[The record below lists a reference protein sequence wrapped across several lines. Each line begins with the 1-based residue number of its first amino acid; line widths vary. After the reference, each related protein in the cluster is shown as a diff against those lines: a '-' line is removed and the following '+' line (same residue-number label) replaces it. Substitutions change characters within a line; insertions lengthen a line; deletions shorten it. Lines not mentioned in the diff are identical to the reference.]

1 MCVVILARSSSSPTS
16 PPNPQHTHT
25 HRQSLRPLHDNAMVS
40 TPRCNKAAPRHGP
53 HKVSHPPRF
62 RSTLVSTQHDILTQ
76 VLFKRKAIHF
86 APPTYVEEDDEVWW
100 IDATG
105 EYFNNYD
112 DYLTRMDFYK
122 QKKFICEVTGH
133 SCLTLFE
140 ALKSELHGSKEIMDA
155 FPENLKEP
163 VLRRIQFSTISRLDG
178 LVDTLYGE
186 FKKDFFPGEIVIAI
200 IETATGATERVP
212 AIIREK
218 AKFNSITLDSGDVRP
233 ATTKYRLEAVS
244 DPNKVYVCDE
254 TQLTRDRKNF
264 TKVTL
269 KTFIKYSAKKENW
282 NGAPWLVRPE
292 YAEKYR
298 IDQTVPVHLTQ
309 YRGNPSPE
317 ELRKQRTQDRLKA
330 KQARDNEKN
339 DILLQRQ
346 KQKME
351 NKEKNA
357 ADALIRTLGGLSG
370 LKERDIQ
377 VPASHQNGGSSGSA
391 AINSGGL
398 GAKAIATA
406 LASVAI
412 ERRTP
417 PPKQV
422 IKEDL
427 EYNPVGLHPKPVFHF
442 DSLYPSDLTEVS
454 LEVWTFINVYKE
466 VFVMDSFTYDDF
478 IDALRYDG
486 ESDLLNEIHCALLS
500 QIVGPDSESLLI
512 EYPDDISDDED
523 EEEVYDEE
531 DEDEN
536 GEVKKEED
544 EEEEVKE
551 EVKEE
556 EEEPKG
562 RTRRSS
568 RQNVKKEEVKEE
580 EEEEEVEEEEEE
592 EEEEEQKET
601 KSVSPGAENKGANYA
616 VFKGVEWKTR
626 LQRRNFKDG
635 GWQVI
640 LIGLLYNLTYY
651 EPWEDFINGCLDV
664 WAAPKSPVSLV
675 SARDR
680 YFDLDFAQK
689 VKIIQIL
696 CNLIHPTDAVRAY
709 IEECMT
715 RVTELRRDKVDKQRE
730 YKVVSDDIRVLE
742 NEVKRIELE
751 MEDKKTAEED
761 KKDNVDNN
769 KDDEKEDSEP
779 PAKKSKTDNDELLGS
794 LRTKI
799 QDRQATLKQIIATIN
814 AKDEEIRF
822 ADVNRLRLLGK
833 DRFHNRYWWF
843 EGNGIEDAGGSEE
856 EEGTGFTMGRLWI
869 QGPFEEEIKFCLTG
883 DIPQSKKEVEG
894 EGYLEDYTKWGYL
907 EHPKELGELIK
918 WLNQWG
924 SREHKLKKEL
934 LSVLKKIK
942 ASMVS
947 RLEDLGR
954 DSELKKE
961 EGQKEIKASDDTK
974 DGGDQNGASSNG
986 NDKDKEDKEETK
998 EEENGNENGEDNES
1012 EDGEE
1017 GDDDEFDR
1025 VCSWKNGYAK
1035 SKLGHSHYDGLY
1047 KKGVKGGKKK
1057 KR

>member
-1 MCVVILARSSSSPTS
+1 MKRSKG
-16 PPNPQHTHT
+16 HKHVTHT
-25 HRQSLRPLHDNAMVS
+25 PH
-40 TPRCNKAAPRHGP
+40 AP
-53 HKVSHPPRF
+53 
-62 RSTLVSTQHDILTQ
+62 DLTQ

-86 APPTYVEEDDEVWW
+86 APPTYVEQDDEVWW

-122 QKKFICEVTGH
+122 QRKFICEVTGH

-200 IETATGATERVP
+200 IETGTGATERVP

-244 DPNKVYVCDE
+244 DVNKVYVCDE

-298 IDQTVPVHLTQ
+298 IDQTVPIHLTQ

-330 KQARDNEKN
+330 KQMRDTEKN
-339 DILLQRQ
+339 DILVQRQ

-351 NKEKNA
+351 HKEKNA

-377 VPASHQNGGSSGSA
+377 VPASHQNGGM
-391 AINSGGL
+391 

-412 ERRTP
+412 ERRSP

-427 EYNPVGLHPKPVFHF
+427 EYKLVGPNPKPVFHF
-442 DSLYPSDLTEVS
+442 DTLYPSDVSEVS

-466 VFVMDSFTYDDF
+466 ILVLDSFTYDDF
-478 IDALRYDG
+478 IDALRCDN
-486 ESDLLNEIHCALLS
+486 ETDLLNEIHCALLS
-500 QIVGPDSESLLI
+500 QVVGDNSDSLLV
-512 EYPDDISDDED
+512 EYPDDVSDDDED
-523 EEEVYDEE
+523 EEDYDEE
-531 DEDEN
+531 
-536 GEVKKEED
+536 EEE

-551 EVKEE
+551 EVI
-556 EEEPKG
+556 
-562 RTRRSS
+562 
-568 RQNVKKEEVKEE
+568 EEVKEE
-580 EEEEEVEEEEEE
+580 EEVPKGRRRSSRQVKEEVKVEVKEEEDEEEEKEE
-592 EEEEEQKET
+592 EEKPS
-601 KSVSPGAENKGANYA
+601 KSTSPSAENKGSSYAN
-616 VFKGVEWKTR
+616 FKGVEWKTR

-640 LIGLLYNLTYY
+640 LIALLYNLTYY

-664 WAAPKSPVSLV
+664 WAAPKAPVSLV

-680 YFDLDFAQK
+680 YFELDFSQK
-689 VKIIQIL
+689 IKILQIL
-696 CNLIHPTDAVRAY
+696 CNLIHPTEAVRAY

-742 NEVKRIELE
+742 NEVRRIE
-751 MEDKKTAEED
+751 TEESEV
-761 KKDNVDNN
+761 KEVKEGE
-769 KDDEKEDSEP
+769 EKESEEP
-779 PAKKSKTDNDELLGS
+779 PAKKSKTDNDELLAT
-794 LRTKI
+794 LKTKI
-799 QDRQATLKQIIATIN
+799 QDRQESLKQIISTIN

-822 ADVNRLRLLGK
+822 SDVNRLRLLGK

-843 EGNGIEDAGGSEE
+843 EGNGIEDASGSDE

-883 DIPQSKKEVEG
+883 DIPASKKEVEG
-894 EGYLEDYTKWGYL
+894 EGYLEDHTKWGFL

-934 LSVLKKIK
+934 IMVLKKIK

-954 DSELKKE
+954 EKELRKE
-961 EGQKEIKASDDTK
+961 DRKVVKE
-974 DGGDQNGASSNG
+974 
-986 NDKDKEDKEETK
+986 EDKEGEEK
-998 EEENGNENGEDNES
+998 EEENGDSNGK
-1012 EDGEE
+1012 EE
-1017 GDDDEFDR
+1017 EDEFDR
-1025 VCSWKNGYAK
+1025 VSSWSNGYAV
-1035 SKLGHSHYDGLY
+1035 SKLGHSHYEGPA
-1047 KKGVKGGKKK
+1047 KKPARKDTKKK

>member
-1 MCVVILARSSSSPTS
+1 M
-16 PPNPQHTHT
+16 
-25 HRQSLRPLHDNAMVS
+25 
-40 TPRCNKAAPRHGP
+40 
-53 HKVSHPPRF
+53 
-62 RSTLVSTQHDILTQ
+62 
-76 VLFKRKAIHF
+76 
-86 APPTYVEEDDEVWW
+86 WW

-339 DILLQRQ
+339 DIILQRQ
-346 KQKME
+346 KLKME

-377 VPASHQNGGSSGSA
+377 VPVSHQNGGGNGGA
-391 AINSGGL
+391 GL
-398 GAKAIATA
+398 GAKTLATA
-406 LASVAI
+406 LASVVT
-412 ERRTP
+412 ERRSP

-422 IKEDL
+422 IREDL
-427 EYNPVGLHPKPVFHF
+427 EHRLVGVNPKPVFHF
-442 DSLYPSDLTEVS
+442 DKLYPSDLTEVS

-466 VFVMDSFTYDDF
+466 VLVLDSFTYDDF
-478 IDALRYDG
+478 IDALRYEG

-500 QIVGPDSESLLI
+500 QVVGTNSDSLLV
-512 EYPDDISDDED
+512 EYPDDISDDEEEEDYD
-523 EEEVYDEE
+523 EEEEE
-531 DEDEN
+531 EEE
-536 GEVKKEED
+536 EVKKEEQ

-551 EVKEE
+551 E
-556 EEEPKG
+556 EPRG

-568 RQNVKKEEVKEE
+568 RQIKKEETEEAEE
-580 EEEEEVEEEEEE
+580 EEEQEEEE
-592 EEEEEQKET
+592 EEEEEQEQKNS

-616 VFKGVEWKTR
+616 VFKGVDWKTR

-664 WAAPKSPVSLV
+664 WAAAKAPVSLA

-680 YFDLDFAQK
+680 YFDLDFTQK

-696 CNLIHPTDAVRAY
+696 CNLIHPTDAIRAY
-709 IEECMT
+709 IEECMG

-730 YKVVSDDIRVLE
+730 YKIVSDDIRVLE

-751 MEDKKTAEED
+751 MEEKKIPED
-761 KKDNVDNN
+761 KDGFEKKAEGNGDN
-769 KDDEKEDSEP
+769 EESEP
-779 PAKKSKTDNDELLGS
+779 PSKKSKTDNDELLS
-794 LRTKI
+794 TLRTKI
-799 QDRQATLKQIIATIN
+799 QDRQETLKEIIAVIN

-856 EEGTGFTMGRLWI
+856 EEGTGFTMGRLWV

-883 DIPQSKKEVEG
+883 DIPQSKREVEG

-954 DSELKKE
+954 ENELRKE
-961 EGQKEIKASDDTK
+961 DRKEIKDDEKEVK
-974 DGGDQNGASSNG
+974 DENTDEDHQNGASSGDGKDNG
-986 NDKDKEDKEETK
+986 ETKEDKK
-998 EEENGNENGEDNES
+998 ENEKNQKENDV
-1012 EDGEE
+1012 DGD
-1017 GDDDEFDR
+1017 DDDEFDR
-1025 VCSWKNGYAK
+1025 VCSWSNGYAV
-1035 SKLGHSHYDGLY
+1035 SKLGHSHYEGPA
-1047 KKGVKGGKKK
+1047 KKPARKDTKKK

>member
-1 MCVVILARSSSSPTS
+1 M
-16 PPNPQHTHT
+16 
-25 HRQSLRPLHDNAMVS
+25 
-40 TPRCNKAAPRHGP
+40 
-53 HKVSHPPRF
+53 
-62 RSTLVSTQHDILTQ
+62 
-76 VLFKRKAIHF
+76 FKRKAIHF
-86 APPTYVEEDDEVWW
+86 APPIYVEEDDEVWW

-339 DILLQRQ
+339 DIILQRQ
-346 KQKME
+346 KLKME

-377 VPASHQNGGSSGSA
+377 VPVSHQNGGGNGGA
-391 AINSGGL
+391 GL
-398 GAKAIATA
+398 GAKTLATA
-406 LASVAI
+406 LASVVT
-412 ERRTP
+412 ERRSP

-422 IKEDL
+422 IREDL
-427 EYNPVGLHPKPVFHF
+427 EHRLVGVNPKPVFHF
-442 DSLYPSDLTEVS
+442 DKLYPSDLTEVS

-466 VFVMDSFTYDDF
+466 VLVLDSFTYDDF
-478 IDALRYDG
+478 IDALRYEG

-500 QIVGPDSESLLI
+500 QVVGTNSDSLLV
-512 EYPDDISDDED
+512 EYPDDISDDEEEEDYD
-523 EEEVYDEE
+523 EEEEE
-531 DEDEN
+531 EEE
-536 GEVKKEED
+536 EVKKEEQ

-551 EVKEE
+551 E
-556 EEEPKG
+556 EPRG

-568 RQNVKKEEVKEE
+568 RQIKKEETEEAEE
-580 EEEEEVEEEEEE
+580 EEEQEEEE
-592 EEEEEQKET
+592 EEEEEQEQKNS

-616 VFKGVEWKTR
+616 VFKGVDWKTR

-664 WAAPKSPVSLV
+664 WAAAKAPVSLA

-680 YFDLDFAQK
+680 YFDLDFTQK

-696 CNLIHPTDAVRAY
+696 CNLIHPTDAIRAY
-709 IEECMT
+709 IEECMG

-730 YKVVSDDIRVLE
+730 YKIVSDDIRVLE

-751 MEDKKTAEED
+751 MEEKKIPED
-761 KKDNVDNN
+761 KDGFEKKAEGNGDN
-769 KDDEKEDSEP
+769 EESEP
-779 PAKKSKTDNDELLGS
+779 PSKKSKTDNDELLS
-794 LRTKI
+794 TLRTKI
-799 QDRQATLKQIIATIN
+799 QDRQETLKEIIAVIN

-856 EEGTGFTMGRLWI
+856 EEGTGFTMGRLWV

-883 DIPQSKKEVEG
+883 DIPQSKREVEG

-954 DSELKKE
+954 ENELRKE
-961 EGQKEIKASDDTK
+961 DRKEIKDDEKEVK
-974 DGGDQNGASSNG
+974 DENTDEDHQNGASSGDGKDNG
-986 NDKDKEDKEETK
+986 ETKEDKK
-998 EEENGNENGEDNES
+998 ENEKNQKENDV
-1012 EDGEE
+1012 DGD
-1017 GDDDEFDR
+1017 DDDEFDR
-1025 VCSWKNGYAK
+1025 VCSWSNGYAV
-1035 SKLGHSHYDGLY
+1035 SKLGHSHYEGPA
-1047 KKGVKGGKKK
+1047 KKPARKDTKKK

>member
-1 MCVVILARSSSSPTS
+1 M
-16 PPNPQHTHT
+16 
-25 HRQSLRPLHDNAMVS
+25 
-40 TPRCNKAAPRHGP
+40 
-53 HKVSHPPRF
+53 
-62 RSTLVSTQHDILTQ
+62 

-86 APPTYVEEDDEVWW
+86 APPIYVEEDDEVWW

-339 DILLQRQ
+339 DIILQRQ
-346 KQKME
+346 KLKME

-377 VPASHQNGGSSGSA
+377 VPVSHQNGGGNGGA
-391 AINSGGL
+391 GL
-398 GAKAIATA
+398 GAKTLATA
-406 LASVAI
+406 LASVVT
-412 ERRTP
+412 ERRSP

-422 IKEDL
+422 IREDL
-427 EYNPVGLHPKPVFHF
+427 EHRLVGVNPKPVFHF
-442 DSLYPSDLTEVS
+442 DKLYPSDLTEVS

-466 VFVMDSFTYDDF
+466 VLVLDSFTYDDF
-478 IDALRYDG
+478 IDALRYEG

-500 QIVGPDSESLLI
+500 QVVGTNSDSLLV
-512 EYPDDISDDED
+512 EYPDDISDDEEEEDYD
-523 EEEVYDEE
+523 EEEEE
-531 DEDEN
+531 EEE
-536 GEVKKEED
+536 EVKKEEQ

-551 EVKEE
+551 E
-556 EEEPKG
+556 EPRG

-568 RQNVKKEEVKEE
+568 RQIKKEETEEAEE
-580 EEEEEVEEEEEE
+580 EEEQEEEE
-592 EEEEEQKET
+592 EEEEEQEQKNS

-616 VFKGVEWKTR
+616 VFKGVDWKTR

-664 WAAPKSPVSLV
+664 WAAAKAPVSLA

-680 YFDLDFAQK
+680 YFDLDFTQK

-696 CNLIHPTDAVRAY
+696 CNLIHPTDAIRAY
-709 IEECMT
+709 IEECMG

-730 YKVVSDDIRVLE
+730 YKIVSDDIRVLE

-751 MEDKKTAEED
+751 MEEKKISED
-761 KKDNVDNN
+761 KDGSEKKAEGNGDN
-769 KDDEKEDSEP
+769 EESEP
-779 PAKKSKTDNDELLGS
+779 PSKKSKTDNDELLS
-794 LRTKI
+794 TLRTKI
-799 QDRQATLKQIIATIN
+799 QDRQETLKEIIAVIN

-856 EEGTGFTMGRLWI
+856 EEGTGFTMGRLWV

-883 DIPQSKKEVEG
+883 DIPQSKREVEG

-954 DSELKKE
+954 ENELRKE
-961 EGQKEIKASDDTK
+961 DRKEIKDDEKEVK
-974 DGGDQNGASSNG
+974 DENTDEDHQNGASSGDGKDNG
-986 NDKDKEDKEETK
+986 ETKEDKK
-998 EEENGNENGEDNES
+998 ENEKNQKKNDV
-1012 EDGEE
+1012 DGD
-1017 GDDDEFDR
+1017 DDDEFDR
-1025 VCSWKNGYAK
+1025 VCSWSNGYAV
-1035 SKLGHSHYDGLY
+1035 SKLGHSHYEGPA
-1047 KKGVKGGKKK
+1047 KKPARKDTKKK

>member
-1 MCVVILARSSSSPTS
+1 M
-16 PPNPQHTHT
+16 
-25 HRQSLRPLHDNAMVS
+25 
-40 TPRCNKAAPRHGP
+40 
-53 HKVSHPPRF
+53 
-62 RSTLVSTQHDILTQ
+62 
-76 VLFKRKAIHF
+76 
-86 APPTYVEEDDEVWW
+86 WW

-298 IDQTVPVHLTQ
+298 IDQTVPIHLTQ

-377 VPASHQNGGSSGSA
+377 VPASHQNGGGSA
-391 AINSGGL
+391 GGGTGGGGL

-406 LASVAI
+406 LASVAT
-412 ERRTP
+412 ERRSP

-427 EYNPVGLHPKPVFHF
+427 EYRPVGVHPKPVFHF
-442 DSLYPSDLTEVS
+442 DTLYPADLAEVS

-466 VFVMDSFTYDDF
+466 VLVMDSFTYDDF
-478 IDALRYDG
+478 IDALRYEG

-500 QIVGPDSESLLI
+500 QIVGTNNDSLLI
-512 EYPDDISDDED
+512 EYPDDISDDD
-523 EEEVYDEE
+523 EEEDYDEE
-531 DEDEN
+531 EEEED
-536 GEVKKEED
+536 GEVKKEEEGAD
-544 EEEEVKE
+544 EEEVKE

-556 EEEPKG
+556 EPRG

-568 RQNVKKEEVKEE
+568 RQIVKKEEVEE
-580 EEEEEVEEEEEE
+580 EEEEAEEEEEE
-592 EEEEEQKET
+592 EEEEKDT
-601 KSVSPGAENKGANYA
+601 KSVSPGAENKGASFA
-616 VFKGVEWKTR
+616 VFKGVDWKTR

-664 WAAPKSPVSLV
+664 WAAPKSPVSLA

-751 MEDKKTAEED
+751 MEEKKTEED
-761 KKDNVDNN
+761 KKDDAD
-769 KDDEKEDSEP
+769 KKDEKEDSEP
-779 PAKKSKTDNDELLGS
+779 PSKKSKTDNDELLSS

-799 QDRQATLKQIIATIN
+799 QDRQGTLKQIIATIN

-883 DIPQSKKEVEG
+883 DIPESKREVEG

-954 DSELKKE
+954 DGELKKE
-961 EGQKEIKASDDTK
+961 DHKEIKGAGDSKEANGEKK
-974 DGGDQNGASSNG
+974 DEEDQNGATSNG
-986 NDKDKEDKEETK
+986 NDKDKEEAN
-998 EEENGNENGEDNES
+998 EENGNEDENEEDNENEN
-1012 EDGEE
+1012 EDE
-1017 GDDDEFDR
+1017 DDDEFDR
-1025 VCSWKNGYAK
+1025 VCSWSNGYAV
-1035 SKLGHSHYDGLY
+1035 SKLGHSHYEGPA
-1047 KKGVKGGKKK
+1047 KKPARKDTKKK

>member
-1 MCVVILARSSSSPTS
+1 
-16 PPNPQHTHT
+16 
-25 HRQSLRPLHDNAMVS
+25 
-40 TPRCNKAAPRHGP
+40 
-53 HKVSHPPRF
+53 
-62 RSTLVSTQHDILTQ
+62 
-76 VLFKRKAIHF
+76 LFKRKAIHF
-86 APPTYVEEDDEVWW
+86 APPIYVEEDDEVWW

-339 DILLQRQ
+339 DIILQRQ
-346 KQKME
+346 KLKME

-377 VPASHQNGGSSGSA
+377 VPVSHQNGGGNGGA
-391 AINSGGL
+391 GL
-398 GAKAIATA
+398 GAKTLATA
-406 LASVAI
+406 LASVVT
-412 ERRTP
+412 ERRSP

-422 IKEDL
+422 IREDL
-427 EYNPVGLHPKPVFHF
+427 EHRLVGVNPKPVFHF
-442 DSLYPSDLTEVS
+442 DKLYPSDLTEVS

-466 VFVMDSFTYDDF
+466 VLVLDSFTYDDF
-478 IDALRYDG
+478 IDALRYEG

-500 QIVGPDSESLLI
+500 QVVGTNSDSLLV
-512 EYPDDISDDED
+512 EYPDDISDDEEEEDYD
-523 EEEVYDEE
+523 EEEEE
-531 DEDEN
+531 EEE
-536 GEVKKEED
+536 EVKKEEQ

-551 EVKEE
+551 E
-556 EEEPKG
+556 EPRG

-568 RQNVKKEEVKEE
+568 RQIKKEETEEAEE
-580 EEEEEVEEEEEE
+580 EEEQEEEE
-592 EEEEEQKET
+592 EEEEEQEQKNS

-616 VFKGVEWKTR
+616 VFKGVDWKTR

-664 WAAPKSPVSLV
+664 WAAAKAPVSLA

-680 YFDLDFAQK
+680 YFDLDFTQK

-696 CNLIHPTDAVRAY
+696 CNLIHPTDAIRAY
-709 IEECMT
+709 IEECMG

-730 YKVVSDDIRVLE
+730 YKIVSDDIRVLE

-751 MEDKKTAEED
+751 MEEKKIPED
-761 KKDNVDNN
+761 KDGFEKKAEGNGDN
-769 KDDEKEDSEP
+769 EESEP
-779 PAKKSKTDNDELLGS
+779 PSKKSKTDNDELLS
-794 LRTKI
+794 TLRTKI
-799 QDRQATLKQIIATIN
+799 QDRQETLKEIIAVIN

-856 EEGTGFTMGRLWI
+856 EEGTGFTMGRLWV

-883 DIPQSKKEVEG
+883 DIPQSKREVEG

-954 DSELKKE
+954 ENELRKE
-961 EGQKEIKASDDTK
+961 DRKEIKDDEKEVK
-974 DGGDQNGASSNG
+974 DENTDEDHQNGASSGDGKDNG
-986 NDKDKEDKEETK
+986 ETKEDKK
-998 EEENGNENGEDNES
+998 ENEKNQKENDV
-1012 EDGEE
+1012 DGD
-1017 GDDDEFDR
+1017 DDDEFDR
-1025 VCSWKNGYAK
+1025 VCSWSNGYAV
-1035 SKLGHSHYDGLY
+1035 SKLGHSHYEGPA
-1047 KKGVKGGKKK
+1047 KKPARKDTKKK

>member
-1 MCVVILARSSSSPTS
+1 M
-16 PPNPQHTHT
+16 
-25 HRQSLRPLHDNAMVS
+25 
-40 TPRCNKAAPRHGP
+40 
-53 HKVSHPPRF
+53 
-62 RSTLVSTQHDILTQ
+62 

-86 APPTYVEEDDEVWW
+86 APPIYVEEDDEVWW

-339 DILLQRQ
+339 DIILQRQ
-346 KQKME
+346 KLKME

-377 VPASHQNGGSSGSA
+377 VPVSHQNGGGNGGA
-391 AINSGGL
+391 GL
-398 GAKAIATA
+398 GAKTLATA
-406 LASVAI
+406 LASVVT
-412 ERRTP
+412 ERRSP

-422 IKEDL
+422 IREDL
-427 EYNPVGLHPKPVFHF
+427 EHRLVGVNPKPVFHF
-442 DSLYPSDLTEVS
+442 DKLYPSDLTEVS

-466 VFVMDSFTYDDF
+466 VLVLDSFTYDDF
-478 IDALRYDG
+478 IDALRYEG

-500 QIVGPDSESLLI
+500 QVVGTNSDSLLV
-512 EYPDDISDDED
+512 EYPDDISDDEEEEDYD
-523 EEEVYDEE
+523 EEEEE
-531 DEDEN
+531 EEE
-536 GEVKKEED
+536 EVKKEEQ

-551 EVKEE
+551 E
-556 EEEPKG
+556 EPRG

-568 RQNVKKEEVKEE
+568 RQIKKEETEEAEE
-580 EEEEEVEEEEEE
+580 EEEQEEEE
-592 EEEEEQKET
+592 EEEEEQEQKNS

-616 VFKGVEWKTR
+616 VFKGVDWKTR

-664 WAAPKSPVSLV
+664 WAAAKAPVSLA

-680 YFDLDFAQK
+680 YFDLDFTQK

-696 CNLIHPTDAVRAY
+696 CNLIHPTDAIRAY
-709 IEECMT
+709 IEECMG

-730 YKVVSDDIRVLE
+730 YKIVSDDIRVLE

-751 MEDKKTAEED
+751 MEEKKIPED
-761 KKDNVDNN
+761 KDGFEKKAEGNGDN
-769 KDDEKEDSEP
+769 EESEP
-779 PAKKSKTDNDELLGS
+779 PSKKSKTDNDELLS
-794 LRTKI
+794 TLRTKI
-799 QDRQATLKQIIATIN
+799 QDRQETLKEIIAVIN

-856 EEGTGFTMGRLWI
+856 EEGTGFTMGRLWV

-883 DIPQSKKEVEG
+883 DIPQSKREVEG

-954 DSELKKE
+954 ENELRKE
-961 EGQKEIKASDDTK
+961 DRKEIKDDEKEVK
-974 DGGDQNGASSNG
+974 DENTDEDHQNGASSGDGKDNG
-986 NDKDKEDKEETK
+986 ETKEDKK
-998 EEENGNENGEDNES
+998 ENEKNQKENDV
-1012 EDGEE
+1012 DGD
-1017 GDDDEFDR
+1017 DDDEFDR
-1025 VCSWKNGYAK
+1025 VCSWSNGYAV
-1035 SKLGHSHYDGLY
+1035 SKLGHSHYEGPA
-1047 KKGVKGGKKK
+1047 KKPARKDTKKK

>member
-1 MCVVILARSSSSPTS
+1 M
-16 PPNPQHTHT
+16 
-25 HRQSLRPLHDNAMVS
+25 
-40 TPRCNKAAPRHGP
+40 
-53 HKVSHPPRF
+53 
-62 RSTLVSTQHDILTQ
+62 

-86 APPTYVEEDDEVWW
+86 APPIYVEEDDEVWW

-339 DILLQRQ
+339 DIILQRQ
-346 KQKME
+346 KLKME

-377 VPASHQNGGSSGSA
+377 VPVSHQNGGGNGGA
-391 AINSGGL
+391 GL
-398 GAKAIATA
+398 GAKTLATA
-406 LASVAI
+406 LASVVT
-412 ERRTP
+412 ERRSP

-422 IKEDL
+422 IREDL
-427 EYNPVGLHPKPVFHF
+427 EHRLVGVNPKPVFHF
-442 DSLYPSDLTEVS
+442 DKLYPSDLTEVS

-466 VFVMDSFTYDDF
+466 VLVLDSFTYDDF
-478 IDALRYDG
+478 IDALRYEG

-500 QIVGPDSESLLI
+500 QVVGTNSDSLLV
-512 EYPDDISDDED
+512 EYPDDISDDEEEEDYD
-523 EEEVYDEE
+523 EEEEE
-531 DEDEN
+531 EEE
-536 GEVKKEED
+536 EVKKEEQ

-551 EVKEE
+551 E
-556 EEEPKG
+556 EPRG

-568 RQNVKKEEVKEE
+568 RQIKKEETEEAEE
-580 EEEEEVEEEEEE
+580 EEEQEEEE
-592 EEEEEQKET
+592 EEEEEQEQKNS

-616 VFKGVEWKTR
+616 VFKGVDWKTR

-664 WAAPKSPVSLV
+664 WAAAKAPVSLA

-680 YFDLDFAQK
+680 YFDLDFTQK

-696 CNLIHPTDAVRAY
+696 CNLIHPTDAIRAY
-709 IEECMT
+709 IEECMG

-730 YKVVSDDIRVLE
+730 YKIVSDDIRVLE

-751 MEDKKTAEED
+751 MEEKKISED
-761 KKDNVDNN
+761 KDGSEKKAGGNGDN
-769 KDDEKEDSEP
+769 EESEP
-779 PAKKSKTDNDELLGS
+779 PSKKSKTDNDELLS
-794 LRTKI
+794 TLRTKI
-799 QDRQATLKQIIATIN
+799 QDRQETLKEIIAVIN

-856 EEGTGFTMGRLWI
+856 EEGTGFTMGRLWV

-883 DIPQSKKEVEG
+883 DIPQSKREVEG

-954 DSELKKE
+954 ENELRKE
-961 EGQKEIKASDDTK
+961 DRKEIKDDEKEVK
-974 DGGDQNGASSNG
+974 DENTDEDHQNGASSG
-986 NDKDKEDKEETK
+986 DGKDNEETK
-998 EEENGNENGEDNES
+998 EDKKENEKNQKKNDV
-1012 EDGEE
+1012 DGD
-1017 GDDDEFDR
+1017 DDDEFDR
-1025 VCSWKNGYAK
+1025 VCSWSNGYAV
-1035 SKLGHSHYDGLY
+1035 SKLGHSHYEGPA
-1047 KKGVKGGKKK
+1047 KKPARKDTKKK

>member
-1 MCVVILARSSSSPTS
+1 M
-16 PPNPQHTHT
+16 
-25 HRQSLRPLHDNAMVS
+25 
-40 TPRCNKAAPRHGP
+40 
-53 HKVSHPPRF
+53 
-62 RSTLVSTQHDILTQ
+62 

-86 APPTYVEEDDEVWW
+86 APPIYVEEDDEVWW

-339 DILLQRQ
+339 DIILQRQ
-346 KQKME
+346 KLKME

-377 VPASHQNGGSSGSA
+377 VPVSHQNGGGNGGA
-391 AINSGGL
+391 GL
-398 GAKAIATA
+398 GAKTLATA
-406 LASVAI
+406 LASVVT
-412 ERRTP
+412 ERRSP

-422 IKEDL
+422 IREDL
-427 EYNPVGLHPKPVFHF
+427 EHRLVGVNPKPVFHF
-442 DSLYPSDLTEVS
+442 DKLYPSDLTEVS

-466 VFVMDSFTYDDF
+466 VLVLDSFTYDDF
-478 IDALRYDG
+478 IDALRYEG

-500 QIVGPDSESLLI
+500 QVVGTNSDSLLV
-512 EYPDDISDDED
+512 EYPDDISDDEEEEDYD
-523 EEEVYDEE
+523 EEEEE
-531 DEDEN
+531 EEE
-536 GEVKKEED
+536 EVKKEEQ

-551 EVKEE
+551 E
-556 EEEPKG
+556 EPRG

-568 RQNVKKEEVKEE
+568 RQIKKEETEEAEE
-580 EEEEEVEEEEEE
+580 EEEQEEEEEE
-592 EEEEEQKET
+592 EEEEEQEQKNS

-616 VFKGVEWKTR
+616 VFKGVDWKTR

-664 WAAPKSPVSLV
+664 WAAAKAPVSLA

-680 YFDLDFAQK
+680 YFDLDFTQK

-696 CNLIHPTDAVRAY
+696 CNLIHPTDAIRAY
-709 IEECMT
+709 IEECMG

-730 YKVVSDDIRVLE
+730 YKIVSDDIRVLE

-751 MEDKKTAEED
+751 MEEKKIPED
-761 KKDNVDNN
+761 KDGFEKKAEGNGDN
-769 KDDEKEDSEP
+769 EESEP
-779 PAKKSKTDNDELLGS
+779 PSKKSKTDNDELLS
-794 LRTKI
+794 TLRTKI
-799 QDRQATLKQIIATIN
+799 QDRQETLKEIIAVIN

-856 EEGTGFTMGRLWI
+856 EEGTGFTMGRLWV

-883 DIPQSKKEVEG
+883 DIPQSKREVEG

-954 DSELKKE
+954 ENELRKE
-961 EGQKEIKASDDTK
+961 DRKEIKDDEKEVK
-974 DGGDQNGASSNG
+974 DENTDEDHQNGASSGDGKDNG
-986 NDKDKEDKEETK
+986 ETKEDKK
-998 EEENGNENGEDNES
+998 ENEKNQKENDV
-1012 EDGEE
+1012 DGD
-1017 GDDDEFDR
+1017 DDDEFDR
-1025 VCSWKNGYAK
+1025 VCSWSNGYAV
-1035 SKLGHSHYDGLY
+1035 SKLGHSHYEGPA
-1047 KKGVKGGKKK
+1047 KKPARKDTKKK